1 MASSDSDQDQDQ
13 DPGTDDSGVD
23 SINSDPQLNISPAQ
37 CSDSGL
43 EMASRLRAETE
54 SGVSVR
60 SFLHGSKHS
69 ELWSGALSP
78 QDDLNTSGDQM
89 MVIITSQYL
98 NISCLAPSSP

>member
-23 SINSDPQLNISPAQ
+23 SINSDPQLHISPAQ

-43 EMASRLRAETE
+43 EMTSRLRAETE
-54 SGVSVR
+54 SGVR

-78 QDDLNTSGDQM
+78 QDDLNPSGG
-89 MVIITSQYL
+89 QYL
-98 NISCLAPSSP
+98 PEMIIR